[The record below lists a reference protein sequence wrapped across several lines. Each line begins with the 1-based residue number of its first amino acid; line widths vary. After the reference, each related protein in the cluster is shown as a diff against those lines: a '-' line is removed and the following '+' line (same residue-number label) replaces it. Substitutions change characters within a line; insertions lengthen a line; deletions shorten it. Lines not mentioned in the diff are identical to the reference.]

1 MGCPSQVSDG
11 ASWEEGMAPAPN
23 QTERSLVPSGMEV
36 RSISL
41 ANAAV
46 AREEDGR
53 GADPAAASD

>member
-1 MGCPSQVSDG
+1 
-11 ASWEEGMAPAPN
+11 
-23 QTERSLVPSGMEV
+23 MEV